1 MGSVVSSIFGGG
13 GGGASAPPAPPL
25 STYDPFSAVGGT
37 GAAVG
42 SESGRQYAANQLYNL
57 IQNPSMAL
65 SQPGYQQTL
74 AQGTAA
80 QQAAG
85 AASGTL
91 QSGGQAA
98 ALQGYGQNIF
108 NQYYNQ
114 LYNQLGTLS
123 GATTQT
129 PGGAASQQFNAQLGS
144 AQLQNQIQQQNAQ
157 TGIFSTLLAGS
168 ALSKSG
174 IFGGG
179 GPAGYDGWQTS
190 GSMDLFGSSSSGL
203 GAGGSAEYLAEIGL
217 L

>member
-1 MGSVVSSIFGGG
+1 MGGIVSSIFGGG
-13 GGGASAPPAPPL
+13 GGGTSVPAPPPQ
-25 STYDPFSAVGGT
+25 SQYDPYGAIGGRT
-37 GAAVG
+37 
-42 SESGRQYAANQLYNL
+42 SAANQLQQL
-57 IQNPSMAL
+57 MTSPSMVL

-74 AQGTAA
+74 QQGVAA

-91 QSGGQAA
+91 QSGGQSA

-129 PGGAASQQFNAQLGS
+129 PASATQAQYSGQIQQAT
-144 AQLQNQIQQQNAQ
+144 LQNQIQQQNAQ
-157 TGIFSTLLAGS
+157 MGIFGTLLAGS
-168 ALSKSG
+168 ALGKSG
-174 IFGGG
+174 IFGGGG